1 MAQNSEVVLPE
12 IRFTRTDFT
21 ALRAFLNRMP
31 LSRIADLYYTDYER
45 ERIGCATV
53 DELRLRIEG
62 MRERLI
68 HAVAAI
74 NPALSDIL
82 RNARRSGVW
91 SPKLIDFLVKAA
103 DSDISTPK
111 KQDPLSAWFKPRLAS
126 VFAGE
131 NVRTLADL
139 IALIEG
145 AGSGWW
151 KPIPRIGPGKAASIE
166 AWLKQYAS
174 TLGVLTQADLPVV
187 SGEIVMLSPERPVMI
202 PLERMGLPDAY
213 CGRYGANR
221 NPRFCLIAARNDWE
235 AIDAYLYKYR
245 RQEKT
250 RRSYQKEL
258 ERFLLWCI
266 YERRLALSS
275 VLLDECE
282 AYKDFLGRVP
292 PNWIGRKQPRTSGG
306 WRPFAGQLSS
316 VSQKYAVQVLRSFF
330 DWLVNVRYL
339 LGNPWVTV
347 ADPAVATPLHKMK
360 IEKALPEQLWEKLS
374 QAGGILD
381 VLCATHDAELA
392 SRYRLRGSTTRFS
405 LSAQFRLVRA
415 ALLLMGDSGLRR
427 AELAAA
433 TRDKLKPLPGTL
445 LWEMEVLGKR
455 NKWRSVYPPQRAID
469 AVAAHWQDRGLDFQ
483 EDVSARPLLS
493 PLSTP
498 ETSLAREKHRDPEG
512 QLLDSGYCVDGIYK
526 IVKAA
531 LRRIAQDPGVDLD
544 AGERAHLFS
553 TAPHALRHT
562 FGTQAIAGDVPL
574 DVVQKLLGHESLQ
587 TTTIYVQAEKQR
599 SITQLGGFF
608 ERKKQT
614 VLNRPGF
621 RGGRLV

>member
-31 LSRIADLYYTDYER
+31 IAQIADLYYTDYER
-45 ERIGCATV
+45 ERIGCETME
-53 DELRLRIEG
+53 DLRQRIED

-68 HAVAAI
+68 YSLSVV
-74 NPALSDIL
+74 NPGLSDIL

-111 KQDPLSAWFKPRLAS
+111 KQDPLSAWFKPRLAA
-126 VFAGE
+126 VFRGE
-131 NVRTLADL
+131 DIRTLADL
-139 IALIEG
+139 MSLIEVS
-145 AGSGWW
+145 GSSWW
-151 KPIPRIGPGKAASIE
+151 KPIPLIGPGKAASIE
-166 AWLKQYAS
+166 SWLEKYANS
-174 TLGVLTQADLPVV
+174 LGAVKKSNLPVLQ
-187 SGEIVMLSPERPVMI
+187 GEIIMLTPDNPVMI
-202 PLERMGLPDAY
+202 PLERMGLPDDYSGAN
-213 CGRYGANR
+213 GANR
-221 NPRFCLIAARNDWE
+221 NERFCLISARNDWE
-235 AIDAYLYKYR
+235 AIDCYLYKYR

-250 RRSYQKEL
+250 RRAYQKEL

-266 YERRLALSS
+266 YERRIALSS

-282 AYKDFLGRVP
+282 AYKDFLAEVP
-292 PNWIGRKQPRTSGG
+292 AHWIGRKQPRTSEG

-347 ADPAVATPLHKMK
+347 SDPAVATPLHKMK
-360 IEKALPEQLWEKLS
+360 IEKALPDQLWEKLS
-374 QAGGILD
+374 QEGGILD
-381 VLCATHDAELA
+381 ILCNTQDAELV
-392 SRYRLRGSTTRFS
+392 SRYKLRGSMINLS
-405 LSAQFRLVRA
+405 MSAQFRLVRA

-433 TRDKLKPLPGTL
+433 TRDKLKPVPGSH
-445 LWEMEVLGKR
+445 LWEMDVLGKR
-455 NKWRSVYPPQRAID
+455 NKWRTVYPPQRAIE
-469 AVAAHWQDRGLDFQ
+469 AVAAHWRDRGLDFKFGMLQ
-483 EDVSARPLLS
+483 IPLLS
-493 PLSTP
+493 PLNVP
-498 ETSLAREKHRDPEG
+498 ETTRGISKHLNAAGELTDQG
-512 QLLDSGYCVDGIYK
+512 FSVDGINK

-531 LRRIAQDPGVDLD
+531 LKRIAEDESIDLED
-544 AGERAHLFS
+544 WERQHLRQS
-553 TAPHALRHT
+553 APHAFRHT
-562 FGTQAIAGDVPL
+562 FGTQAVTGDVPL
-574 DVVQKLLGHESLQ
+574 DVVQKVLGHASLQ

-608 ERKKQT
+608 ERKKIEENSVSSRDT
-614 VLNRPGF
+614 S
-621 RGGRLV
+621 